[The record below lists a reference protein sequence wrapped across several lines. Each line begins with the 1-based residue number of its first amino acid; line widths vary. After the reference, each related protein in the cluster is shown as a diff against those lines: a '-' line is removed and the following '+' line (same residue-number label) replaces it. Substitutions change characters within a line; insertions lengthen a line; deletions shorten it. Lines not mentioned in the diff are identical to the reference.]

1 MTLTELP
8 DVETSTS
15 THDGTAKKIK
25 DGKIKEGKKSGASAS
40 SMKMSGWTEAEDE
53 ELTTNFNE

>member
-8 DVETSTS
+8 EVVPSEE
-15 THDGTAKKIK
+15 THDSTAKAQKLK
-25 DGKIKEGKKSGASAS
+25 DGKIKEKKSSGGS
-40 SMKMSGWTEAEDE
+40 SGWSKEEDE